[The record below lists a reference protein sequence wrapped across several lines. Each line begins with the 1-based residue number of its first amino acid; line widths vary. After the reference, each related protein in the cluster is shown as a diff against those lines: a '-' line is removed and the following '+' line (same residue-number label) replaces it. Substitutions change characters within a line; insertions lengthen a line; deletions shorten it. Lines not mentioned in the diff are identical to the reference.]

1 MKKAFL
7 ILLACALPHLAWG
20 QLMFRTTISGAN
32 EVPPRMTPAWGIGH
46 ATLDLDSKMF
56 SFEYTFEGLLA
67 PQTAA
72 HIHVAP
78 PGVNGPVHIPLPNGS
93 PSGIETMLTDM
104 DIEQLRGGLW
114 YVNVHSTLYPGGE
127 IRGQFVPVPEASTYA
142 IGAALVLGLA
152 LLRRHRNLRLP
163 QTTT

>member
-1 MKKAFL
+1 MIL
-7 ILLACALPHLAWG
+7 IACALPQLAWS
-20 QLMFRTTISGAN
+20 QLMFRTTLNGAN
-32 EVPPRMTPAWGIGH
+32 EVPARMTPAWGIGH

-78 PGVNGPVHIPLPNGS
+78 PGVNGGVLIPLPNGS
-93 PSGIETMLTDM
+93 PSGIDTVLTDM

-114 YVNVHSTLYPGGE
+114 YVNVHSELYPGGE

-142 IGAALVLGLA
+142 MGAALVLGLA
-152 LLRRHRNLRLP
+152 LLRRHRNSRLA
-163 QTTT
+163 QSTA

>member
-93 PSGIETMLTDM
+93 PSGIETMS
-104 DIEQLRGGLW
+104 R
-114 YVNVHSTLYPGGE
+114 
-127 IRGQFVPVPEASTYA
+127 ASTA
-142 IGAALVLGLA
+142 RPAPLSRPGDRGKTAWMDA
-152 LLRRHRNLRLP
+152 R
-163 QTTT
+163 